1 MINFIAGFVFGVF
14 AGALAVAL
22 TVRHHVKKVRGSAK
36 AENEISA
43 F

>member
-1 MINFIAGFVFGVF
+1 MIEFIAGLVFGAF

-22 TVRHHVKKVRGSAK
+22 TVRHHAKKVRDRAK

>member
-1 MINFIAGFVFGVF
+1 MIDFIAGLVFGIF

-22 TVRHHVKKVRGSAK
+22 TVRHHAKKVRDSARG
-36 AENEISA
+36 EIEISA